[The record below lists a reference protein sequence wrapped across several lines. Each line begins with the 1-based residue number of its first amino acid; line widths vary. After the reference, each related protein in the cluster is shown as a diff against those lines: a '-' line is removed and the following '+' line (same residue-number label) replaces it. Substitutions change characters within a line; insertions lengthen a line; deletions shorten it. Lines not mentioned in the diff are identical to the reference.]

1 MAAVEVVVVAA
12 DTNSLVG
19 VRMALIGVADL
30 HQCLPKLGGRGGKGG
45 RTTFSRESKRKSD
58 RTNPSLCMRLFIHV

>member
-30 HQCLPKLGGRGGKGG
+30 HQCLPKLGGRGGEGW
-45 RTTFSRESKRKSD
+45 THHFQ
-58 RTNPSLCMRLFIHV
+58 